1 MKKIVLLLFLFSA
14 VFGLQYSA
22 AETRN
27 VSFRYDAAGN
37 VIEKYKTIV
46 LPRTHQIQQ
55 DDEYFDDL
63 IVEDDAFGDVRV
75 VIFPNPTRGVVRV
88 EFQNKPAE
96 LSVGYRLVD
105 TQGRFISS
113 GTTTDYFLMLDLS
126 GFASGVY
133 FLSLTMDGRTEVYR
147 IIKQ

>member
-1 MKKIVLLLFLFSA
+1 M
-14 VFGLQYSA
+14 
-22 AETRN
+22 
-27 VSFRYDAAGN
+27 
-37 VIEKYKTIV
+37 KYKTIV
-46 LPRTHQIQQ
+46 LPRLQQVQQ

-75 VIFPNPTRGVVRV
+75 VIFPNPTRGVLRV

-96 LSVGYRLVD
+96 LSVNYRLIE
-105 TQGRFISS
+105 THGRVIAT
-113 GTTTDYFLMLDLS
+113 GTTTNSSLILDLS
-126 GFASGVY
+126 GFATGVY